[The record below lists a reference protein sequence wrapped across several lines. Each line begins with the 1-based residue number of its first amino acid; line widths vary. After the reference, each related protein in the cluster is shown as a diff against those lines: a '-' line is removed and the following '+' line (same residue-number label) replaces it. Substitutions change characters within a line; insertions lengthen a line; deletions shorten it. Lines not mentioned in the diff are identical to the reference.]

1 MEKNKKDYSMTR
13 EEVLKNTTPS
23 ERSEVAAKYDAQ
35 VEADSIVN
43 QINTMSF
50 DEEEK
55 TRAKQDVNMEDV
67 CDYVEDCGVEKGY
80 VYDRLFSGVL
90 PDRIR
95 TSINTI
101 MNKKCDI
108 ELVNKRL
115 VEIAKDRLTYLR
127 KRYGVEVAA

>member
-1 MEKNKKDYSMTR
+1 MKQTR
-13 EEVLKNTTPS
+13 EEVLKSTPSS
-23 ERSEVAAKYDAQ
+23 ERSEVAARYDAQ

-50 DEEEK
+50 DEEER
-55 TRAKQDVNMEDV
+55 TRAKQDVNMEEV

-95 TSINTI
+95 TSINTL
-101 MNKKCDI
+101 MNKESDT
-108 ELVNKRL
+108 ELINKRL
-115 VEIAKDRLTYLR
+115 VETANERLTYLR
-127 KRYGVEVAA
+127 KRYGVEVAAYE